1 MCSAGTCLSC
11 RCFARRERRRVRV
24 TSSRRLLA
32 RLLSALGLGCVKTQK
47 FAKRRELFFSDQ
59 AKANPH
65 TNCRDSNC
73 GSEKRSFY
81 RRRALLRFHTAKAT
95 SRHLRDHPAKK
106 GRPPC
111 GGLIEIRSDFYQT
124 ANVATGFL
132 PRQPSRPSLE
142 SIANLVQSGPSAI
155 IVKFT
160 SRGTSGTNGTDRF
173 FSKLNYHATRNKKY
187 VRDLG

>member
-1 MCSAGTCLSC
+1 MQCRNAPFINC
-11 RCFARRERRRVRV
+11 RCFAIQSLTGRERRQVHV
-24 TSSRRLLA
+24 TSSGRLLA
-32 RLLSALGLGCVKTQK
+32 RLLSVLGHKPTFTKSSSQ
-47 FAKRRELFFSDQ
+47 
-59 AKANPH
+59 
-65 TNCRDSNC
+65 
-73 GSEKRSFY
+73 
-81 RRRALLRFHTAKAT
+81 
-95 SRHLRDHPAKK
+95 K

-111 GGLIEIRSDFYQT
+111 GCLIEIRYDFYQT